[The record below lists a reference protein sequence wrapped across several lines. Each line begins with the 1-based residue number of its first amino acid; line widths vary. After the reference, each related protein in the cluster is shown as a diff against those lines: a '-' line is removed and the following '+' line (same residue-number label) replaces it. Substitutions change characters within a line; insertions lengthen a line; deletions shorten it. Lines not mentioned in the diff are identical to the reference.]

1 MINIHLSFCFPTF
14 PWLMCVC
21 VCVCVCVY
29 IMGKDLPELEWS
41 EFRTAEA
48 RQVRELVLSD
58 EAGILSQSTKF

>member
-1 MINIHLSFCFPTF
+1 MINIHLSFRFPTF
-14 PWLMCVC
+14 PWLM
-21 VCVCVCVY
+21 CVCVCVY